1 MSYLFLDNPI
11 SRDFAM
17 VPDALWSWPGLSFK
31 AKGFFAYLLSFRHGV
46 CPPVAA
52 MEAQTGLGRDARK
65 AVMRELATAGLARW
79 VITRD
84 PAGRVL
90 AKRLEV
96 STRPLLA
103 AILSGADHA
112 PENPSHGG
120 SGVHAPEKP
129 SNGKSVA
136 KRLKT
141 RAAAAENPA
150 MKEKGKEKPGTVVSA
165 AAPVQRQPRRLPLES
180 GGAAGA
186 CDDPVKLAASL
197 TAFQRSRVESGQ
209 SVPVAGCVILPGSV
223 QFEALKAAVTG
234 RGASKRRGGAV
245 DVSAVLAGAGA
256 IAGERMAH
264 GSAVG

>member
-79 VITRD
+79 VIARD
-84 PAGRVL
+84 PSGRVL

-129 SNGKSVA
+129 SDGKSVA

-150 MKEKGKEKPGTVVSA
+150 IKEKGKEKPGTAVSA
-165 AAPVQRQPRRLPLES
+165 AARVQRQPRRLPLES

-186 CDDPVKLAASL
+186 SIGGAVARLSD
-197 TAFQRSRVESGQ
+197 FQRKRLREGSTVQVDGVTVTQGSPAMGAWQAALRAVESGGLRCQ
-209 SVPVAGCVILPGSV
+209 PQGSTVAL
-223 QFEALKAAVTG
+223 ARAV
-234 RGASKRRGGAV
+234 
-245 DVSAVLAGAGA
+245 A
-256 IAGERMAH
+256 IAGEGMAH